1 MNPQSNPQSQNPAV
15 LTLATQGNGDPDG
28 AETRNP
34 APASNAQELERKL
47 EQWRNAGAGQAVRV
61 IGAGGSVTEGE
72 VFIQS
77 WSQRERLLRALMFGA
92 GCFGLAICS
101 LPIMGLHFI
110 LVPGFLIATPFVAV
124 AAYRQPSV
132 VLGGLA
138 PCPKCHAPL
147 AIVRQKVNWP
157 LKDVCSSCY
166 ENVKIEE
173 RS

>member
-1 MNPQSNPQSQNPAV
+1 MNPQTNPGEFHQ
-15 LTLATQGNGDPDG
+15 
-28 AETRNP
+28 
-34 APASNAQELERKL
+34 KL
-47 EQWRNAGAGQAVRV
+47 EEWRKAGGSQPVRV
-61 IGAGGSVTEGE
+61 IGAGGNVTEGE
-72 VFIQS
+72 VFLQS
-77 WSQRERLLRALMFGA
+77 WNHRERMMRALMFGA

-138 PCPKCHAPL
+138 PCPKCRAPL
-147 AIVRQKVNWP
+147 SIVRQKVNWP
-157 LKDVCSSCY
+157 LKDVCSICY

-173 RS
+173 RSA